1 MKDLDLAI
9 LKPVLSFCD
18 DKLALV
24 RNRTPVRNDRPLL
37 IAHKQRAR
45 AAGRVQRRVTGQ
57 HSHHWPPLQDPTTH
71 ARSIWPLQAVA
82 QPFPCGSDE
91 TESY

>member
-1 MKDLDLAI
+1 MKYLHLAI
-9 LKPVLSFCD
+9 LKPILPFRN

-24 RNRTPVRNDRPLL
+24 RNRTPVRDDRSFL

-45 AAGRVQRRVTGQ
+45 AAGRVQRRVNGQ
-57 HSHHWPPLQDPTTH
+57 HIRHWPPLQDPTTH